1 MAAMFGQDRT
11 RDYARIALAW
21 IRLINGALALIA
33 PAFLARQVGVDP
45 DLNPGVKYAFR
56 MFGVRTVLIGADLL
70 LQTGEERARSLRT
83 AVIIHA
89 SDTLAAL
96 LAALSK
102 GFPARARFIVVISA
116 INTALAVYAN
126 R

>member
-1 MAAMFGQDRT
+1 MLGDDRT

-21 IRLINGALALIA
+21 IRLINGAAALIA

-45 DLNPGVKYAFR
+45 DLNPGIKYAFR
-56 MFGVRTVLIGADLL
+56 MFGIRTILIGADLL
-70 LQTGEERARSLRT
+70 LQTGEQRAQSVRA
-83 AVIIHA
+83 AVVIHA

-102 GFPARARFIVVISA
+102 RFPRRARFIVVISA
-116 INTALAVYAN
+116 INTTLAIYAN